1 MRKKV
6 YLILLLVSLLALGV
20 GAASPAQFAAAQA
33 GQSQTPACNQ
43 ASTFLVGR
51 LAELPRIRGLIR
63 DTCDFR
69 VRLNEINEDV
79 SRFDRLFIESAI
91 AGNMLEIQTLEYT
104 LERTENEEY
113 RGLLQ
118 MMITMHESDLQMALD
133 VAEKI
138 GADTTPDLTNA
149 RVYPQTPAY
158 DLGMRRINLV
168 ARFLDP
174 LMSGPDGDTP
184 TPIATT
190 VTSVPTD
197 TGTVLPPVTPT
208 SSGTVLPPVTPTSS
222 GTVTSVPIPT
232 GTGTFTPTPAVTE
245 TGTATTPGTIT
256 VSPTTPTAVVT
267 GTGTETAS
275 PPTGTSTPVA
285 TGTTTAVSTET
296 GTAIPTET
304 GTAIPTVLPPTRP
317 DFEELSMHII
327 EDEHAMS
334 IETALVAQR
343 LAENREIRAF
353 AKHAADV
360 AKLHVLLLDDLQY
373 RLAFNITLPE
383 PRFQEDYQSP
393 RRLEREASE
402 IEE

>member
-20 GAASPAQFAAAQA
+20 GAASPALPAAAQA
-33 GQSQTPACNQ
+33 GQNQTSTCGG

-51 LAELPRIRGLIR
+51 LAGLPRIRGLIR
-63 DTCDFR
+63 ETCDFR
-69 VRLNEINEDV
+69 VRLNEIDEDV
-79 SRFDRLFIESAI
+79 SRFDRFFIESAI

-104 LERTENEEY
+104 LERTENQEY

-118 MMITMHESDLQMALD
+118 MMIAMHTSDLEMALD

-138 GADTTPDLTNA
+138 GADTTPNLMNA

-168 ARFLDP
+168 ARYLDP
-174 LMSGPDGDTP
+174 LMSSPDENTP
-184 TPIATT
+184 TPISTT
-190 VTSVPTD
+190 VTSIPTD

-222 GTVTSVPIPT
+222 GTATFVPVPT

-245 TGTATTPGTIT
+245 TGTTITPGTVT
-256 VSPTTPTAVVT
+256 TSPDTPTAV
-267 GTGTETAS
+267 GTETEMATAT
-275 PPTGTSTPVA
+275 PPPDTNTPDA
-285 TGTTTAVSTET
+285 TDTTTAV
-296 GTAIPTET
+296 PTET
-304 GTAIPTVLPPTRP
+304 STAIPTVIPPTRP
-317 DFEELSMHII
+317 DFEMLSMHIL

-334 IETALVAQR
+334 IETALAAQR

-373 RLAFNITLPE
+373 RLAFNVTLPE
-383 PRFQEDYQSP
+383 PRFHEDYQSP
-393 RRLEREASE
+393 RRLEPAANEAME
-402 IEE
+402 

>member
-6 YLILLLVSLLALGV
+6 FLILLLVSLLALGI
-20 GAASPAQFAAAQA
+20 GAASPAQPAAAQD
-33 GQSQTPACNQ
+33 GQNQTSDCNE

-51 LAELPRIRGLIR
+51 LAELPRVRGLIR

-69 VRLNEINEDV
+69 VRLNDIDEDV
-79 SRFDRLFIESAI
+79 SRFDRFFIESAI

-118 MMITMHESDLQMALD
+118 LMIAMHTSDLQMALE

-158 DLGMRRINLV
+158 DLGMRRIDLV

-174 LMSGPDGDTP
+174 LMSSPDGNTP
-184 TPIATT
+184 TPIPTT

-197 TGTVLPPVTPT
+197 TGTIP
-208 SSGTVLPPVTPTSS
+208 PPVTPTSS

-232 GTGTFTPTPAVTE
+232 GTATFTPTPAVTE
-245 TGTATTPGTIT
+245 TGTEINTGTVT
-256 VSPTTPTAVVT
+256 ASPTTPTAV
-267 GTGTETAS
+267 GAETETETVT
-275 PPTGTSTPVA
+275 PPTDTSTPIA
-285 TGTTTAVSTET
+285 TITTTAVSTET
-296 GTAIPTET
+296 GTAVPT
-304 GTAIPTVLPPTRP
+304 GTSTTIPTVIPPAHP
-317 DFEELSMHII
+317 DFEQLSMHII

-334 IETALVAQR
+334 IETALAAQR

-393 RRLEREASE
+393 RRLELTANE